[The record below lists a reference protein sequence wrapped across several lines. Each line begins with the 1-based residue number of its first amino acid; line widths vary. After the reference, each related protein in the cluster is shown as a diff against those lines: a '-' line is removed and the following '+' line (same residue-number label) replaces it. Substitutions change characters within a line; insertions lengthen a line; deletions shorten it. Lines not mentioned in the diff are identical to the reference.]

1 MIFEDVNELRACL
14 IEIMEE
20 HLPIDS
26 YLDLLSEIDKIKSL
40 DLNDETKQNLCNGEI
55 RKVLIKNNI
64 VRSYKVLDWLSDRR
78 EEFLE
83 LMDYIKRDNEWKTKH
98 NIVSE

>member
-1 MIFEDVNELRACL
+1 
-14 IEIMEE
+14 MEE